1 MLAAIDTAP
10 AGDAERRLLEALA
23 ERYAGAEFSAR
34 SAASDLDPALWQSAG
49 VVRPDASSVGR
60 WLRSHRSATLTGKP
74 DRSGIVRWCLRGA
87 TGPAAALQAP
97 VPATSVPET
106 PLA

>member
-1 MLAAIDTAP
+1 
-10 AGDAERRLLEALA
+10 
-23 ERYAGAEFSAR
+23 
-34 SAASDLDPALWQSAG
+34 
-49 VVRPDASSVGR
+49 
-60 WLRSHRSATLTGKP
+60 LRSHRSATLTGKP

-97 VPATSVPET
+97 VPATSAPET